1 MLYKIT
7 IAIVCFIFLGI
18 SFHAPVTVF
27 FETYFHTPDVVKAWK
42 EILMG
47 IATVLLVVFVYRKN
61 IIGQLLR
68 DRIVQVSLI
77 FLLFHLGVLL
87 FIPTTSQQMQ
97 AGILIDTRYTLFFL
111 IVYVL
116 AVVSKIKVRDIFLKT
131 IVFAASIVIL
141 FGVLQITVLPRDI
154 LSAIGYSPETIRP
167 YLTVDQN
174 PDYTRINSTL
184 RGPNPL
190 GIYAAS
196 ILAIVVAYSV
206 RHKKETLLRKQKM
219 ILPLCL
225 GAASIFVLW
234 HTYAR
239 SALIASVVAVTTVVM
254 ILLSKKIHPIKLVA
268 AGSIGA
274 LLLFCVVMIF
284 SHTPFVQQVIF
295 HTDMAEGNAIN
306 SDQQHLSS
314 LTGAVSA
321 VAQNP
326 FGYGVGST
334 GSASLYGDKPLIIES
349 QYLFVAHEIGI
360 IGLIIFLILW
370 GAVLYRLWIYREQY
384 LALGLFASGIG
395 IAVAALVLPVW
406 VDDTVSILWW
416 GLAAMAIS
424 GLQKKGMK

>member
-27 FETYFHTPDVVKAWK
+27 FETYFYTPDVVKAWK

-47 IATVLLVVFVYRKN
+47 IATVLLAVFVYRKN

-68 DRIVQVSLI
+68 DRVVQVSLI

-97 AGILIDTRYTLFFL
+97 AGILIDTRYILFFL

-116 AVVSKIKVRDIFLKT
+116 AVVGPCKIRDIFLKI

-141 FGVLQITVLPRDI
+141 FGVLQVTVLPRDI
-154 LSAIGYSPETIRP
+154 LSTIGYGSETIRP

-190 GIYAAS
+190 GIYTAS

-206 RHKKETLLRKQKM
+206 RHKKEILLRRQKM

-225 GAASIFVLW
+225 GVASVFVLW

-239 SALIASVVAVTTVVM
+239 SALIASVVAVTAVVM

-268 AGSIGA
+268 SGSIG
-274 LLLFCVVMIF
+274 LLLLSFVILVF
-284 SHTPFVQQVIF
+284 SHTAFVQQVIF

-314 LTGAVSA
+314 LSGALSA
-321 VAQNP
+321 IAQNP

-360 IGLIIFLILW
+360 IGLIIFLTLW
-370 GAVLYRLWIYREQY
+370 GMVLHRLWVYREQY
-384 LALGLFASGIG
+384 LALGLFASGLG

-416 GLAAMAIS
+416 GLAAMAIG
-424 GLQKKGMK
+424 GLQKKAMK